1 MRIFIFAAALFL
13 AVMSARAAGDPPRPE
28 VKAAVEKCLAEK
40 EKANK
45 PAEECIGAIADA
57 CLEKGEDDSTSG
69 MIACH
74 GNEADVWDERLD
86 RDYQT
91 LMRTTKGPEKKRVQ
105 DIERAWLA
113 FRDKKCGYRQPED
126 DGQVGVITNVHCY
139 MEETAR
145 QALFLDDIVDTQNSR
160 K

>member
-1 MRIFIFAAALFL
+1 MRFFAFILGLLATSALAAAH
-13 AVMSARAAGDPPRPE
+13 SPKPE
-28 VKAAVEKCLAEK
+28 MKAAVEKCLAEN

-45 PAEECIGAIADA
+45 PPEECIGAVADA
-57 CLEKGEDDSTSG
+57 CLAKGEDDSTSG

-74 GNEADVWDERLD
+74 GNEADVWDERLN

-91 LMRTTKGPEKKRVQ
+91 LMKTAKGPEKKRVQ
-105 DIERAWLA
+105 EVEQAWLA
-113 FRDKKCGYRQPED
+113 FRDKKCGYHQPED

-139 MEETAR
+139 LEETAR

>member
-113 FRDKKCGYRQPED
+113 FRDKKCGYHQPED

-145 QALFLDDIVDTQNSR
+145 QALFLDDIVNTQNSR